1 MSSHT
6 SGHTIYYRCTQ
17 YHKGDHPRIR
27 LTENELDQQILAIF
41 DSFRVEDDEFR
52 DTFREQLR
60 QATNWDERTSA
71 TRAKQ
76 LQDELVQV
84 RDQQNRLL
92 NLRMLDEINADTFA
106 SKSRDLRDRE
116 AELKL
121 EIDVADRGRHETIDI
136 AVKAFEL
143 SQTPLTK
150 WVTADYAAKRRIL
163 EIVCLNCSL
172 DDVNLCATM
181 RKPFDLL
188 AKGLISKDSRGDRT
202 PVELFWLSVQEWR
215 SDFAILQTAD

>member
-1 MSSHT
+1 M
-6 SGHTIYYRCTQ
+6 
-17 YHKGDHPRIR
+17 
-27 LTENELDQQILAIF
+27 LAIF
-41 DSFRVEDDEFR
+41 DSLRVEDDEFR

-60 QATNWDERTSA
+60 QATNWDERSSA

-76 LQDELVQV
+76 LQEELVQV

-92 NLRMLDEINADTFA
+92 NLRMLEEITADTFA
-106 SKSRDLRDRE
+106 SKSRELRDRE

-121 EIDVADRGRHETIDI
+121 EIDVADRGRHEIIDI

-143 SQTPLTK
+143 SQTLRTK

-188 AKGLISKDSRGDRT
+188 AKGLVSKDSRGDK
-202 PVELFWLSVQEWR
+202 
-215 SDFAILQTAD
+215 I